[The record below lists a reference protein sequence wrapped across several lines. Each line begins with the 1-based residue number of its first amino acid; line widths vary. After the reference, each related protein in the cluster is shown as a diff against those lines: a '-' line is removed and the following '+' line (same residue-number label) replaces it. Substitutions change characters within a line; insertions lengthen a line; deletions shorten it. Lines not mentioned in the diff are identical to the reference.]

1 MANNTSNNSASN
13 FDSNKVC
20 VVGCGF
26 VGEHLLTC
34 HSKTFDVYGYDVSQA
49 RVDTLT
55 EHYKDNPN
63 VHVSTDESVLEN
75 AGMYCISVPTLLKA
89 DNTIDDAYLKSAIA
103 TVTKYAQPGSCVV
116 MESSVSVG
124 MTRALLTDLR
134 ATGVLICHSPE
145 RVNPG
150 MISPAVHEIPKL
162 VSGYDNVSLER
173 IKKYYSKS
181 FDTIVP
187 VSSMETSEMAKLY
200 ENCFR
205 MINIAYVNEIS
216 DAATKHGIDPAEM
229 LRACATKPFGYAPL
243 FTPGLGVGGTCIFQN
258 CHYLDVNNQLPLLM
272 HAAKVTD
279 ERPATKAE
287 EFVKKYP
294 DSNNILVI
302 GAGFKPG
309 QSVTCASPALKYSKA
324 LDSLG
329 KNVRVLDPLVKNFEG
344 LQHISIDE
352 FTVENVMKKFDK
364 VVIGM
369 RQTDIDYNV
378 LSQLPSAMV
387 VDAHLI

>member
-89 DNTIDDAYLKSAIA
+89 DNTIDDVYLKSAIA

-134 ATGVLICHSPE
+134 ATGVNICHSPE

-150 MISPAVHEIPKL
+150 QISPAVHEIPKL
-162 VSGYDNVSLER
+162 VSGYDDESLEC

-181 FDTIVP
+181 FDKIVP

-200 ENCFR
+200 ENCYR
-205 MINIAYVNEIS
+205 MVNVAYVNEIS
-216 DAATKHGIDPAEM
+216 DAALKHGINPTE
-229 LRACATKPFGYAPL
+229 LINACATKPFGFQAFYPS
-243 FTPGLGVGGTCIFQN
+243 LGVGGFCIDSN
-258 CHYLDVNNQLPLLM
+258 CNYLDVNNDLPLLM
-272 HAAKVTD
+272 HAATTTRQ
-279 ERPATKAE
+279 RPINKAE
-287 EFVKKYP
+287 EFIKKYP
-294 DSNNILVI
+294 ESNNILVI

-309 QSVTCASPALKYSKA
+309 QAVTYASPSLKYSKA
-324 LDSLG
+324 LDRLG
-329 KNVRVLDPLVKNFEG
+329 KNVHVLDPLVKNFEG
-344 LQHISIDE
+344 LQHITNDE
-352 FTVENVMKKFDK
+352 FTVENVMNKFDK

-378 LSQLPSAMV
+378 LSQLPTSMV
-387 VDAHLI
+387 VDAHLN